1 MGYDGTR
8 GKKVREARFDRA
20 NEIINRCAL
29 LCPGKQ
35 CA

>member
-1 MGYDGTR
+1 MGYDGTKD
-8 GKKVREARFDRA
+8 KKVCEAGFDKA

-29 LCPGKQ
+29 LYPGKQ

>member
-8 GKKVREARFDRA
+8 GKKICDTGFEYA

-29 LCPGKQ
+29 LYSGKQ